1 MRYYSS
7 EKISEIEK
15 SGKDKE
21 YIGLLRIIHDDVEGI
36 CEEIKVAFGDVQLG
50 GGIGLSQAN
59 AMDDYEPEDVLQHR
73 REEDEKNDWHCI
85 KIEDLNNNTCGLSY
99 FDAEGMRFHLPAYMI
114 AHLREQ
120 YNFDLLGVVVDTS
133 GSMYEKFQLFSSKQ
147 KRAIISYLDYIS
159 STEDAQFDRGA
170 ITRSID
176 GFWRRDI

>member
-1 MRYYSS
+1 
-7 EKISEIEK
+7 
-15 SGKDKE
+15 
-21 YIGLLRIIHDDVEGI
+21 
-36 CEEIKVAFGDVQLG
+36 
-50 GGIGLSQAN
+50 
-59 AMDDYEPEDVLQHR
+59 
-73 REEDEKNDWHCI
+73 
-85 KIEDLNNNTCGLSY
+85 
-99 FDAEGMRFHLPAYMI
+99 MRFHLPAYMM

-176 GFWRRDI
+176 DFWRRDI